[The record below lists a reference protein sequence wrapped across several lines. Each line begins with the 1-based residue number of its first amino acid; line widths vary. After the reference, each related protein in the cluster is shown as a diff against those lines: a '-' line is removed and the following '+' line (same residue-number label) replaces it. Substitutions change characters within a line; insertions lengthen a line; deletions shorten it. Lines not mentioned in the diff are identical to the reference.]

1 MMDGGLII
9 PGPRTKAALA
19 LLERHRRRGLQQSR
33 HSQTGPK
40 PLTPTPTTPSPA
52 RPLRQIAP
60 TASTIREV
68 SLQLGLTMRAIRLY
82 EEMGLIACGRGAKN
96 MRTLDETARATLRAI
111 VELKSLGL
119 AISEIA
125 ELASEISPPSSALRA
140 RLADHL
146 AALDDQ
152 RQATLAYL
160 ARLPAG

>member
-1 MMDGGLII
+1 MDGSLII

-19 LLERHRRRGLQQSR
+19 LLERHRRRGVQQTR

-40 PLTPTPTTPSPA
+40 SLTPISTPQTA

-82 EEMGLIACGRGAKN
+82 EEMGLIACGRGTKN
-96 MRTLDETARATLRAI
+96 MRTLDETAKATLRAI

-125 ELASEISPPSSALRA
+125 ELAPEISPPSSALRA